1 MKRDRKAMKIYDYNG
16 KKNIC
21 GDRLREARVIQR
33 LRSSG
38 RIVLEVK
45 RMAEKRKTKTSSAVK
60 NRYNSRVYGSIIV
73 RVPKEMAEAFKEKCA
88 ATGTAQ
94 AQVIKKAIEEFLA
107 E

>member
-1 MKRDRKAMKIYDYNG
+1 MKRNCASTSKRKSCFRGGDNGRKAENENFFG
-16 KKNIC
+16 
-21 GDRLREARVIQR
+21 G
-33 LRSSG
+33 
-38 RIVLEVK
+38 
-45 RMAEKRKTKTSSAVK
+45 K